1 MASANNPDRPK
12 WTPGTQPRD
21 PIGRFRKTNLV
32 PGWYEYERGG
42 EIHHYYINDLKQM
55 SDGMRSL
62 EMGAR
67 AVNGNQFDK
76 LDETAAIE
84 RVHMVASMDDELMY
98 VSADRGRICGVI
110 QHDTVAPPEPFSMSR
125 LNLEARP
132 VSDNLPADETAFGG
146 RPAKL
151 SGRPDGRTYDM
162 LAAQEGEALN
172 RKAFENP
179 MAHTCE
185 MEPRELAEK
194 AIEARHWYQ
203 ERIVKPK
210 RDKSGNVVKDMK
222 GNVVYRPLRA
232 DEARELPVY
241 AYVDGKTG
249 EFKVIPA
256 MRVSKDGTEVFDKGY
271 PNTRGGG
278 AVVKLTGGD
287 ITRMSRALEAD
298 NVGKTAFTITS
309 GSNLSKT
316 GKPLNNALHYRTE
329 VTNDR
334 TGRSSTVWG
343 TVENEQKGAKIVE
356 AQNRYIKPDG
366 TIDATKIMTD
376 RKKNLQLR
384 VERAKPHMNPKDSTQ
399 ASALLHHRHGGY
411 YAPED
416 IQLENGTLRLK
427 ERHRTTIFDQSG
439 EIVGREY
446 DDIKGFANM
455 FNSGRAPGDRV
466 SESRISQTEDG
477 GFTIRAKRGTDI
489 VARYSRSGERL

>member
-1 MASANNPDRPK
+1 MVNATVANRPK

-21 PIGRFRKTNLV
+21 PLGRFRLANLE
-32 PGWYEYERGG
+32 PGFYPYKRGG
-42 EIHHYYINDLKQM
+42 EIHHYYINDLNQM
-55 SDGMRSL
+55 SDGMRTL
-62 EMGAR
+62 EMGAH
-67 AVNGNQFDK
+67 AVNGNQFTH
-76 LDETAAIE
+76 LDESSAIE
-84 RVHMVASMDDELMY
+84 RVHMVASADDELMY
-98 VSADRGRICGVI
+98 VSADQGRICGVI

-125 LNLEARP
+125 MSLENLP

-146 RPAKL
+146 RAAKL

-162 LAAQEGEALN
+162 LAAQDGEELN

-210 RDKSGNVVKDMK
+210 RDKSGNIIKDAD
-222 GNVVYRPLRA
+222 GNTVYRPLRA

-241 AYVDGKTG
+241 AYIDGKTG
-249 EFKVIPA
+249 KFRVDPA
-256 MRVSKDGTEVFDKGY
+256 LRVSKDGTETFAKGY
-271 PNTRGGG
+271 PNPRGGG
-278 AVVKLTGGD
+278 AVVKLTGGE

-298 NVGKTAFTITS
+298 RVGKTSFTITS

-329 VTNDR
+329 VTNAR

-343 TVENEQKGAKIVE
+343 TIENKQKGAKPAQ
-356 AQNRYIKPDG
+356 AQNRYLNPDG
-366 TIDATKIMTD
+366 TVNAEKIVAD
-376 RKKNLQLR
+376 RKKTQQLR
-384 VERAKPHMNPKDSTQ
+384 IERAKPHMNPKDSTQ

-416 IQLENGTLRLK
+416 IQLSGGTVRLK
-427 ERHRTTIFDQSG
+427 ERHQTTVFDSSG
-439 EIVGREY
+439 EIIGREY
-446 DDIKGFANM
+446 DDVKGFANM
-455 FNSGRAPGDRV
+455 YNSGRAAGDRV
-466 SESRISQTEDG
+466 SVARISQTEDG

-489 VARYSRSGERL
+489 VARYSRTGERL